1 MCGYFTIKQ
10 ANDAIPHVK
19 ELYNH
24 ILECRKEIMRA
35 EQNLESSDGSLARYI
50 PLSAAADYKAVE
62 KLEST
67 GVLVKSIEDL
77 LIFPRNGTVR
87 RFGCRYFGYSRSSFL
102 RGQLPRLD
110 SFWHEKSGFG

>member
-50 PLSAAADYKAVE
+50 PLKQKLKAADFYKAVE

-67 GVLVKSIEDL
+67 GVLVKSIED
-77 LIFPRNGTVR
+77 TA
-87 RFGCRYFGYSRSSFL
+87 
-102 RGQLPRLD
+102 
-110 SFWHEKSGFG
+110 

>member
-50 PLSAAADYKAVE
+50 PLKQKLNTAAFLQGRY
-62 KLEST
+62 
-67 GVLVKSIEDL
+67 SIY
-77 LIFPRNGTVR
+77 R
-87 RFGCRYFGYSRSSFL
+87 
-102 RGQLPRLD
+102 
-110 SFWHEKSGFG
+110 